1 VSHTWCVRDAAY
13 GQQKIALPG
22 RATFRGGALVR
33 PGGSKPMASPDAR
46 RAYARAYAAH
56 NSTHHFAAWGPLGRR
71 SAQGGV
77 NDPPLW
83 QRCAQDMRGLLVQTF
98 SYARRSA
105 RGYARSSKI
114 CAKICAEICADMTR
128 YARSSRAGLLICAA
142 YARGCARTYAR
153 YG

>member
-1 VSHTWCVRDAAY
+1 MDLV
-13 GQQKIALPG
+13 G
-22 RATFRGGALVR
+22 RKPATGTHVW
-33 PGGSKPMASPDAR
+33 

-71 SAQGGV
+71 SGSPSGGRSSAQGGV

-142 YARGCARTYAR
+142 YARGCARQSTEGPGPSLNVANYL
-153 YG
+153 